1 MQKRKRRYEKNSV
14 ILCAL
19 IFFVI
24 TATAFCM
31 VVDGRE
37 AAQKRRKY
45 AEVQKAEQMQKE
57 AEEKQQKE
65 RAEQM
70 SVRPGV
76 PIGTL
81 EPDANEK
88 VVYLTFDDGPS
99 ENTEKVLDVLK
110 QYDVKATFFITGSGE
125 EYRPMIRRAYEEGH
139 TIGLHT
145 YSHKYEEVYASED
158 AYFADLEKVGK
169 IAEEQIGFVPCF
181 IRFPGGA
188 SNTVSAKYK
197 QGIMTQLTGKV
208 QEKGYQY
215 YDWNVDSGDGA
226 GYKKDQIVSAS
237 KTDRYQHIMLLLH
250 DGRSKEETV
259 KALPEIIEYYK
270 NQGYEFRPV
279 DRQSF
284 VSHHATL
291 N

>member
-1 MQKRKRRYEKNSV
+1 
-14 ILCAL
+14 
-19 IFFVI
+19 
-24 TATAFCM
+24 
-31 VVDGRE
+31 
-37 AAQKRRKY
+37 
-45 AEVQKAEQMQKE
+45 
-57 AEEKQQKE
+57 
-65 RAEQM
+65 M

-110 QYDVKATFFITGSGE
+110 QYDVKATFFITGYGE